1 MNNNKLN
8 KRRIISSYIS
18 VVVSIS
24 MVLFLFGLLSF
35 TIVNIKNVSTN
46 FKESLTMSIYL
57 KDEAKA
63 VDLNQIKN
71 SLVTSVFVK
80 DLNYISKEEA
90 VSIMKTEFG
99 EDFINEL
106 GYNPL
111 INSFDINLVSEY
123 VEDRKI
129 DSISNLL
136 REKNNFIEDIQYDR
150 DLVSMMNTNLKK
162 ITMWMF
168 PVTFLLI
175 VISVLIINSSI
186 KLALYSNR
194 WTIKTMQLVAVF
206 EAKKEDEG
214 GNAEERWNDNAN
226 TASVMNPECKYHTF
240 AIGKGVRKKWIRR
253 QKKSYVEYNKRG
265 LLDSRW
271 TLEEKGISYEDIKE
285 IMINTLNEILKK
297 SHKPPVYPKE
307 PQTLNEFM

>member
-1 MNNNKLN
+1 
-8 KRRIISSYIS
+8 
-18 VVVSIS
+18 

-46 FKESLTMSIYL
+46 FKESLTMSVYL

-71 SLVTSVFVK
+71 SLITSVFVK

-136 REKNNFIEDIQYDR
+136 IEKNNFIDDIQYDR
-150 DLVSMMNTNLKK
+150 DLVSVMNTNLKK

-175 VISVLIINSSI
+175 VISILIINSSI

-194 WTIKTMQLVAVF
+194 WTIKTMQLVGATKTFIRKPFIIKNVF
-206 EAKKEDEG
+206 LGLFSSFIASTLLYLTIFYVDKKIPFIDMF
-214 GNAEERWNDNAN
+214 DNIYIIYIFLSVTVLGVLISWISTYFATQKLLNLN
-226 TASVMNPECKYHTF
+226 TEKL
-240 AIGKGVRKKWIRR
+240 
-253 QKKSYVEYNKRG
+253 YN
-265 LLDSRW
+265 
-271 TLEEKGISYEDIKE
+271 
-285 IMINTLNEILKK
+285 
-297 SHKPPVYPKE
+297 
-307 PQTLNEFM
+307 

>member
-57 KDEAKA
+57 KDEAKT

-71 SLVTSVFVK
+71 SLITSVFVK

-136 REKNNFIEDIQYDR
+136 REKNNFIDDIQYDR
-150 DLVSMMNTNLKK
+150 DLVSVMNTNLKK

-175 VISVLIINSSI
+175 VISILIINSSI

-194 WTIKTMQLVAVF
+194 WTIKTMQLVGATKRFIRKPFIIKNVF
-206 EAKKEDEG
+206 LGLFSSFIASTLLYLTIFYVDKKIPFIDMF
-214 GNAEERWNDNAN
+214 DNIYIIYIFLSVTVLGVLISWISTYFATQKLLNLN
-226 TASVMNPECKYHTF
+226 TEKL
-240 AIGKGVRKKWIRR
+240 
-253 QKKSYVEYNKRG
+253 YN
-265 LLDSRW
+265 
-271 TLEEKGISYEDIKE
+271 
-285 IMINTLNEILKK
+285 
-297 SHKPPVYPKE
+297 
-307 PQTLNEFM
+307 

>member
-8 KRRIISSYIS
+8 KRRIISSYVS

-46 FKESLTMSIYL
+46 FKESLTMSVYL
-57 KDEAKA
+57 KDEAKP

-71 SLVTSVFVK
+71 SLITSVFVK

-136 REKNNFIEDIQYDR
+136 REKNNFIDDIQYDR
-150 DLVSMMNTNLKK
+150 DLVSVMNTNLKK

-168 PVTFLLI
+168 PVTFFLI
-175 VISVLIINSSI
+175 VISILIINSSI

-194 WTIKTMQLVAVF
+194 WTIKTMQLVGATKRFIRKPFIIKNVF
-206 EAKKEDEG
+206 LGLFSSFIASTLLYLTIFYVDKKIPFIDMF
-214 GNAEERWNDNAN
+214 DNIYIIYIFLSVTVLGVLISWISTYFATQKLLNLN
-226 TASVMNPECKYHTF
+226 TEKL
-240 AIGKGVRKKWIRR
+240 
-253 QKKSYVEYNKRG
+253 YN
-265 LLDSRW
+265 
-271 TLEEKGISYEDIKE
+271 
-285 IMINTLNEILKK
+285 
-297 SHKPPVYPKE
+297 
-307 PQTLNEFM
+307 

>member
-1 MNNNKLN
+1 MSLKMNNNKLN

-46 FKESLTMSIYL
+46 FKESLTMSVYL

-71 SLVTSVFVK
+71 SLITSVFVK

-136 REKNNFIEDIQYDR
+136 REKNNFIDDIQYDR
-150 DLVSMMNTNLKK
+150 DLVSVMNTNLKK

-175 VISVLIINSSI
+175 VISILIINSSI

-194 WTIKTMQLVAVF
+194 WTIKTMQLVGATKRFIRKPFIIKNVF
-206 EAKKEDEG
+206 LGLFSSFIASTLLYLTIFYVDKKIPFIDMF
-214 GNAEERWNDNAN
+214 DNIYIIYIFLSVTVLGVLISWISTYFATQKLLNLN
-226 TASVMNPECKYHTF
+226 TEKL
-240 AIGKGVRKKWIRR
+240 
-253 QKKSYVEYNKRG
+253 YN
-265 LLDSRW
+265 
-271 TLEEKGISYEDIKE
+271 
-285 IMINTLNEILKK
+285 
-297 SHKPPVYPKE
+297 
-307 PQTLNEFM
+307 

>member
-71 SLVTSVFVK
+71 SLITSVFVK

-194 WTIKTMQLVAVF
+194 WTIKTMQLVGATKRFIRKPFIIKNVF
-206 EAKKEDEG
+206 LGLFSSFIASTLLYLTIFYVDKKIPFI
-214 GNAEERWNDNAN
+214 NMFDNIYIIYVFLSVTVLGVLISWISTYFATQKLLNLN
-226 TASVMNPECKYHTF
+226 TEKL
-240 AIGKGVRKKWIRR
+240 
-253 QKKSYVEYNKRG
+253 YN
-265 LLDSRW
+265 
-271 TLEEKGISYEDIKE
+271 
-285 IMINTLNEILKK
+285 
-297 SHKPPVYPKE
+297 
-307 PQTLNEFM
+307 

>member
-57 KDEAKA
+57 KDEAKN
-63 VDLNQIKN
+63 VDINQIKN
-71 SLVTSVFVK
+71 SLITSVFVK

-136 REKNNFIEDIQYDR
+136 REKNNFIDDIQYDR
-150 DLVSMMNTNLKK
+150 DLVSIMNTNLKK

-175 VISVLIINSSI
+175 VISILIINSSI

-194 WTIKTMQLVAVF
+194 WTIKTMQLVGATKTFIRKPFIIKNVF
-206 EAKKEDEG
+206 LGLFSSFVASTLLYLTIFYVDKKIPFIDMF
-214 GNAEERWNDNAN
+214 DNIYIIYVFLSVTVLGVLISWISTYFATQKLLNLN
-226 TASVMNPECKYHTF
+226 TEKL
-240 AIGKGVRKKWIRR
+240 
-253 QKKSYVEYNKRG
+253 YN
-265 LLDSRW
+265 
-271 TLEEKGISYEDIKE
+271 
-285 IMINTLNEILKK
+285 
-297 SHKPPVYPKE
+297 
-307 PQTLNEFM
+307 

>member
-194 WTIKTMQLVAVF
+194 WTIKTMQLVGATKRFIRKPFIIKNVF
-206 EAKKEDEG
+206 LGLFSSFIASTLLYLTIFYVDKKIPYIDMFNNIYIIHVFLCVIVLG
-214 GNAEERWNDNAN
+214 VLISWISTYFATQKLLNLN
-226 TASVMNPECKYHTF
+226 TEKL
-240 AIGKGVRKKWIRR
+240 
-253 QKKSYVEYNKRG
+253 YN
-265 LLDSRW
+265 
-271 TLEEKGISYEDIKE
+271 
-285 IMINTLNEILKK
+285 
-297 SHKPPVYPKE
+297 
-307 PQTLNEFM
+307 

>member
-57 KDEAKA
+57 KDEAKT

-71 SLVTSVFVK
+71 SLITSVFVK

-136 REKNNFIEDIQYDR
+136 IEKNNFIDDIQYDR

-194 WTIKTMQLVAVF
+194 WTIKTMQLVGATKRFIRKPFIIKNVF
-206 EAKKEDEG
+206 LGLFSSFIASTLLYLTIFYVDKKIPFI
-214 GNAEERWNDNAN
+214 NMFDNIYIIYVFLSVTVLGVLISWISTYFATQKLLNLN
-226 TASVMNPECKYHTF
+226 TEKL
-240 AIGKGVRKKWIRR
+240 
-253 QKKSYVEYNKRG
+253 YN
-265 LLDSRW
+265 
-271 TLEEKGISYEDIKE
+271 
-285 IMINTLNEILKK
+285 
-297 SHKPPVYPKE
+297 
-307 PQTLNEFM
+307 

>member
-136 REKNNFIEDIQYDR
+136 IEKNNFIDDIQYDR

-194 WTIKTMQLVAVF
+194 WTIKTMQLVGATKRFIRKPFIIKNVF
-206 EAKKEDEG
+206 LGLFSSFIASTLLYLTIFYVDKKIPFIDMFNNIYITNVFLCVIVLG
-214 GNAEERWNDNAN
+214 VLISWISTYFATQKLLNLN
-226 TASVMNPECKYHTF
+226 TEKL
-240 AIGKGVRKKWIRR
+240 
-253 QKKSYVEYNKRG
+253 YN
-265 LLDSRW
+265 
-271 TLEEKGISYEDIKE
+271 
-285 IMINTLNEILKK
+285 
-297 SHKPPVYPKE
+297 
-307 PQTLNEFM
+307 

>member
-57 KDEAKA
+57 KDEAKT
-63 VDLNQIKN
+63 VDINQIKN
-71 SLVTSVFVK
+71 SLITSVFVK

-136 REKNNFIEDIQYDR
+136 REKNNFIDDIQYDR

-175 VISVLIINSSI
+175 VISILIINSSI

-194 WTIKTMQLVAVF
+194 WTIKTMQLVGATKRFIRKPFIIKNVF
-206 EAKKEDEG
+206 LGLFSSFVASTLLYLTIFYVDKKIPFIDMF
-214 GNAEERWNDNAN
+214 DNIYIIYIFLSVTVLGVLISWISTYFATQKLLNLN
-226 TASVMNPECKYHTF
+226 TEKL
-240 AIGKGVRKKWIRR
+240 
-253 QKKSYVEYNKRG
+253 YN
-265 LLDSRW
+265 
-271 TLEEKGISYEDIKE
+271 
-285 IMINTLNEILKK
+285 
-297 SHKPPVYPKE
+297 
-307 PQTLNEFM
+307 

>member
-136 REKNNFIEDIQYDR
+136 REKNNFIDDIQYDR

-175 VISVLIINSSI
+175 VISILIINSSI

-194 WTIKTMQLVAVF
+194 WTIKTMQLVGATKRFIRKPFIIKNVF
-206 EAKKEDEG
+206 LGLFSSFIASTLLYLTIFYVDKKIPFIDMFNNIYIIHVFLCVIFLG
-214 GNAEERWNDNAN
+214 VLISWISTYFATQKLLNLN
-226 TASVMNPECKYHTF
+226 TEKL
-240 AIGKGVRKKWIRR
+240 
-253 QKKSYVEYNKRG
+253 YN
-265 LLDSRW
+265 
-271 TLEEKGISYEDIKE
+271 
-285 IMINTLNEILKK
+285 
-297 SHKPPVYPKE
+297 
-307 PQTLNEFM
+307 

>member
-57 KDEAKA
+57 KDEAKT
-63 VDLNQIKN
+63 VDINQIKN
-71 SLVTSVFVK
+71 SLITSVFVK

-136 REKNNFIEDIQYDR
+136 REKNNFIDDIQYDR

-194 WTIKTMQLVAVF
+194 WTIKTMQLVGATKRFIRKPFIIKNVF
-206 EAKKEDEG
+206 LGLFSSFIASTLLYLTIFYVDKKIPFIDMFNNIYIIHVFLCVIVLG
-214 GNAEERWNDNAN
+214 VLISWISTYFATQKLLNLN
-226 TASVMNPECKYHTF
+226 TEKL
-240 AIGKGVRKKWIRR
+240 
-253 QKKSYVEYNKRG
+253 YN
-265 LLDSRW
+265 
-271 TLEEKGISYEDIKE
+271 
-285 IMINTLNEILKK
+285 
-297 SHKPPVYPKE
+297 
-307 PQTLNEFM
+307 

>member
-194 WTIKTMQLVAVF
+194 WTIKTMQLVGATKRFIRKPFIIKNVF
-206 EAKKEDEG
+206 LGLFSSFIASTLLYLTIFYVDKKIPFIDMFNNIYIIHVFLCVIVLG
-214 GNAEERWNDNAN
+214 VLISWISTYFATQKLLNLN
-226 TASVMNPECKYHTF
+226 TEKL
-240 AIGKGVRKKWIRR
+240 
-253 QKKSYVEYNKRG
+253 YN
-265 LLDSRW
+265 
-271 TLEEKGISYEDIKE
+271 
-285 IMINTLNEILKK
+285 
-297 SHKPPVYPKE
+297 
-307 PQTLNEFM
+307 

>member
-57 KDEAKA
+57 KDEAKT
-63 VDLNQIKN
+63 VDINQIKN
-71 SLVTSVFVK
+71 SLITSVFVK

-136 REKNNFIEDIQYDR
+136 REKNNFIDDIQYDR
-150 DLVSMMNTNLKK
+150 DLVSVMNTNLKK

-175 VISVLIINSSI
+175 VISILIINSSI

-194 WTIKTMQLVAVF
+194 WTIKTMQLVGATKRFIRKPFIIKNVF
-206 EAKKEDEG
+206 LGLFSSFVASTLLYLTIFYVDKKIPFIDMF
-214 GNAEERWNDNAN
+214 DNIYIIYIFLSVTVLGVLISWISTYFATQKLLNLN
-226 TASVMNPECKYHTF
+226 TEKL
-240 AIGKGVRKKWIRR
+240 
-253 QKKSYVEYNKRG
+253 YN
-265 LLDSRW
+265 
-271 TLEEKGISYEDIKE
+271 
-285 IMINTLNEILKK
+285 
-297 SHKPPVYPKE
+297 
-307 PQTLNEFM
+307 

>member
-136 REKNNFIEDIQYDR
+136 REKNNFIDDIQYDR

-194 WTIKTMQLVAVF
+194 WTIKTMQLVGATKRFIRKPFIIKNVF
-206 EAKKEDEG
+206 LGLFSSFVASTLLYLTIFYVDKKIPFIDMF
-214 GNAEERWNDNAN
+214 DNIYIIYVFLSVTILGVLISWISTYFATQKLLNLN
-226 TASVMNPECKYHTF
+226 TEKL
-240 AIGKGVRKKWIRR
+240 
-253 QKKSYVEYNKRG
+253 YN
-265 LLDSRW
+265 
-271 TLEEKGISYEDIKE
+271 
-285 IMINTLNEILKK
+285 
-297 SHKPPVYPKE
+297 
-307 PQTLNEFM
+307 

>member
-57 KDEAKA
+57 KDEAKN
-63 VDLNQIKN
+63 VDINQIKN

-194 WTIKTMQLVAVF
+194 WTIKTMQLVGATKRFIRKPFIIKNVF
-206 EAKKEDEG
+206 LGLFSSFIASTLLYLTIFYVDKKIPFIDMFNNIYIINVFLCVIVLG
-214 GNAEERWNDNAN
+214 VLISWISTYFATQKLLNLN
-226 TASVMNPECKYHTF
+226 TEKL
-240 AIGKGVRKKWIRR
+240 
-253 QKKSYVEYNKRG
+253 YN
-265 LLDSRW
+265 
-271 TLEEKGISYEDIKE
+271 
-285 IMINTLNEILKK
+285 
-297 SHKPPVYPKE
+297 
-307 PQTLNEFM
+307 

>member
-194 WTIKTMQLVAVF
+194 WTIKTMQLVGATKRFIRKPFIIKNVF
-206 EAKKEDEG
+206 LGLFSSFIASTLLYLTIFYVDKKIPFIDMFNNIYIIHVFLCVIVLG
-214 GNAEERWNDNAN
+214 VVISWISTHFATQKLLNLN
-226 TASVMNPECKYHTF
+226 TEKL
-240 AIGKGVRKKWIRR
+240 
-253 QKKSYVEYNKRG
+253 YN
-265 LLDSRW
+265 
-271 TLEEKGISYEDIKE
+271 
-285 IMINTLNEILKK
+285 
-297 SHKPPVYPKE
+297 
-307 PQTLNEFM
+307 

>member
-57 KDEAKA
+57 KDEAKT
-63 VDLNQIKN
+63 VDINQIKN
-71 SLVTSVFVK
+71 SLITSVFVK

-136 REKNNFIEDIQYDR
+136 IEKNNFIDDIQYDR

-175 VISVLIINSSI
+175 VISILIINSSI

-194 WTIKTMQLVAVF
+194 WTIKTMQLVGATKTFIRKPFIIKNVF
-206 EAKKEDEG
+206 LGLFSSFVASTLLYLTIFYVDKKIPFIDMF
-214 GNAEERWNDNAN
+214 DNIYIIYVFLSVTVLGVLISWISTYFATQKLLNLN
-226 TASVMNPECKYHTF
+226 TEKL
-240 AIGKGVRKKWIRR
+240 
-253 QKKSYVEYNKRG
+253 YN
-265 LLDSRW
+265 
-271 TLEEKGISYEDIKE
+271 
-285 IMINTLNEILKK
+285 
-297 SHKPPVYPKE
+297 
-307 PQTLNEFM
+307 

>member
-57 KDEAKA
+57 KDEAKT
-63 VDLNQIKN
+63 VDINQIKN
-71 SLVTSVFVK
+71 SLITSVFVK

-136 REKNNFIEDIQYDR
+136 REKNNFIDDIQYDR
-150 DLVSMMNTNLKK
+150 DLVSIMNTNLKK

-175 VISVLIINSSI
+175 VISILIINSSI

-194 WTIKTMQLVAVF
+194 WTIKTMQLVGATKTFIRKPFIIKNVF
-206 EAKKEDEG
+206 LGLFSSFVASTLLYLTIFYVDKKIPFIDMF
-214 GNAEERWNDNAN
+214 DNIYIIYIFLSVTVLGVLISWISTYFATQKLLNLN
-226 TASVMNPECKYHTF
+226 TEKL
-240 AIGKGVRKKWIRR
+240 
-253 QKKSYVEYNKRG
+253 YN
-265 LLDSRW
+265 
-271 TLEEKGISYEDIKE
+271 
-285 IMINTLNEILKK
+285 
-297 SHKPPVYPKE
+297 
-307 PQTLNEFM
+307 

>member
-194 WTIKTMQLVAVF
+194 WTIKTMQLVGATKRFIRKPFIIKNVF
-206 EAKKEDEG
+206 LGLFSSLIASTLLYLTIFYVDKKIPFIDMFNNIYITNVFLCVIVLG
-214 GNAEERWNDNAN
+214 VLISWISTYFATQKLLNLN
-226 TASVMNPECKYHTF
+226 TEKL
-240 AIGKGVRKKWIRR
+240 
-253 QKKSYVEYNKRG
+253 YN
-265 LLDSRW
+265 
-271 TLEEKGISYEDIKE
+271 
-285 IMINTLNEILKK
+285 
-297 SHKPPVYPKE
+297 
-307 PQTLNEFM
+307 

>member
-57 KDEAKA
+57 KDEAKT
-63 VDLNQIKN
+63 VDINQIKN
-71 SLVTSVFVK
+71 SLITSVFVK

-136 REKNNFIEDIQYDR
+136 IEKNNFIDDIQYDR
-150 DLVSMMNTNLKK
+150 DLVSMMNTNLRK

-175 VISVLIINSSI
+175 VISILIINSSI

-194 WTIKTMQLVAVF
+194 WTIKTMQLVGATKTFIRKPFIIKNVF
-206 EAKKEDEG
+206 LGLFSSFVASTLLYLTIFYVDKKIPFIDMF
-214 GNAEERWNDNAN
+214 DNIYIIYIFLSVTVLGVLISWISTYFATQKLLNLN
-226 TASVMNPECKYHTF
+226 TEKL
-240 AIGKGVRKKWIRR
+240 
-253 QKKSYVEYNKRG
+253 YN
-265 LLDSRW
+265 
-271 TLEEKGISYEDIKE
+271 
-285 IMINTLNEILKK
+285 
-297 SHKPPVYPKE
+297 
-307 PQTLNEFM
+307 

>member
-57 KDEAKA
+57 KDEAKT

-71 SLVTSVFVK
+71 SLITSVFVK

-136 REKNNFIEDIQYDR
+136 IEKNNFIDDIQYDR

-194 WTIKTMQLVAVF
+194 WTIKTMQLVGATKRFIRKPFIIKNVF
-206 EAKKEDEG
+206 LGLFSSFIASTLLYLTIFYVDKKIPFI
-214 GNAEERWNDNAN
+214 NMFDNIYIIYVFLSVTILGVLISWISTYFATQKLLNLN
-226 TASVMNPECKYHTF
+226 TEKL
-240 AIGKGVRKKWIRR
+240 
-253 QKKSYVEYNKRG
+253 YN
-265 LLDSRW
+265 
-271 TLEEKGISYEDIKE
+271 
-285 IMINTLNEILKK
+285 
-297 SHKPPVYPKE
+297 
-307 PQTLNEFM
+307 

>member
-1 MNNNKLN
+1 
-8 KRRIISSYIS
+8 
-18 VVVSIS
+18 

-57 KDEAKA
+57 KDEAKT

-71 SLVTSVFVK
+71 SLITSVFVK

-136 REKNNFIEDIQYDR
+136 REKNNFIDDIQYDR

-175 VISVLIINSSI
+175 VISILIINSSI

-194 WTIKTMQLVAVF
+194 WTIKTMQLVGATKRFIRKPFIIKNVF
-206 EAKKEDEG
+206 LGLFSSFIASTLLYLTIFYVDKKIPFIDMF
-214 GNAEERWNDNAN
+214 DNIYIIYIFLSVTVLGVLISWISTYFATQKLLNLN
-226 TASVMNPECKYHTF
+226 TEKL
-240 AIGKGVRKKWIRR
+240 
-253 QKKSYVEYNKRG
+253 YN
-265 LLDSRW
+265 
-271 TLEEKGISYEDIKE
+271 
-285 IMINTLNEILKK
+285 
-297 SHKPPVYPKE
+297 
-307 PQTLNEFM
+307 

>member
-1 MNNNKLN
+1 MSTNNKKLN
-8 KRRIISSYIS
+8 KSRILSSYVS

-35 TIVNIKNVSTN
+35 TILNIKNIAKN

-57 KDEAKA
+57 NDNAKA

-71 SLVTSVFVK
+71 SLITSAFVK
-80 DLNYISKEEA
+80 DLKYISKQEA

-123 VEDRKI
+123 VEGKKI

-136 REKNNFIEDIQYDR
+136 EKNNNFIEDIQYDR

-162 ITMWMF
+162 ITIWMF
-168 PVTFLLI
+168 PVTFILFI
-175 VISVLIINSSI
+175 ISVLIINSSI
-186 KLALYSNR
+186 KLAIYSNR
-194 WTIKTMQLVAVF
+194 FTIKTMQLVGAT
-206 EAKKEDEG
+206 KKFIRRPFIIKNIFLG
-214 GNAEERWNDNAN
+214 LCSSAI
-226 TASVMNPECKYHTF
+226 ASVLLHFTIVYIDNKIPFIDMFNNIYIIYVFLTITILGVLISWVSTF
-240 AIGKGVRKKWIRR
+240 FAT
-253 QKKSYVEYNKRG
+253 QKLLNLNTEKLYN
-265 LLDSRW
+265 
-271 TLEEKGISYEDIKE
+271 
-285 IMINTLNEILKK
+285 
-297 SHKPPVYPKE
+297 
-307 PQTLNEFM
+307 

>member
-136 REKNNFIEDIQYDR
+136 IEKNNFIEDAQYDR
-150 DLVSMMNTNLKK
+150 DLASMMNTNLKK
-162 ITMWMF
+162 TTMWMF

-194 WTIKTMQLVAVF
+194 WTIKTMQLVGATKRFIRKPFIIKNVF
-206 EAKKEDEG
+206 LGLFSSLIASTLLYLTIFYVDKKIPFIDMFNNIYITNVFLCVIVLG
-214 GNAEERWNDNAN
+214 VLISWISTYFATQKLLNLN
-226 TASVMNPECKYHTF
+226 TEKL
-240 AIGKGVRKKWIRR
+240 
-253 QKKSYVEYNKRG
+253 YN
-265 LLDSRW
+265 
-271 TLEEKGISYEDIKE
+271 
-285 IMINTLNEILKK
+285 
-297 SHKPPVYPKE
+297 
-307 PQTLNEFM
+307 

>member
-194 WTIKTMQLVAVF
+194 WTIKTMQLVGATKRFIRKPFIIKNVF
-206 EAKKEDEG
+206 LGLFSSFIASTLLYLTIFYVDKKTPFIDMFNHIYIMHVFLCVIVLG
-214 GNAEERWNDNAN
+214 VLISWISTYFATQKLLNLN
-226 TASVMNPECKYHTF
+226 TEKL
-240 AIGKGVRKKWIRR
+240 
-253 QKKSYVEYNKRG
+253 YN
-265 LLDSRW
+265 
-271 TLEEKGISYEDIKE
+271 
-285 IMINTLNEILKK
+285 
-297 SHKPPVYPKE
+297 
-307 PQTLNEFM
+307 